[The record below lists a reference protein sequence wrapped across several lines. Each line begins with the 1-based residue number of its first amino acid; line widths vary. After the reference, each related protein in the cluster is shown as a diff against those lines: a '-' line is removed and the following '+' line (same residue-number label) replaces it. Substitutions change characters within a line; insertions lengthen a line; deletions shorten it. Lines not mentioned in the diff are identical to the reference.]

1 MSEKT
6 EKNTASVKL
15 NGFLEK
21 NRKTVIISFIVVLIL
36 VAGFITTAITMSVTS
51 KKNLS
56 KIEELYYELL
66 AFSTDLSDSELAKK
80 ATECIENLAPYTK
93 KGRIA
98 GVRANMLAAELS
110 FNLKDYEAA
119 ADYYD
124 AAIAK
129 GKKSYTAPICYYNK
143 AACYEELGNYAAAA
157 EGYKAA
163 AEFEEFGMITHAY
176 FSLGRVL
183 EAQGDYEGAA
193 EVYKTMNDKISDDDW
208 TNLAKTRLIELQSS
222 GKIQ

>member
-1 MSEKT
+1 
-6 EKNTASVKL
+6 
-15 NGFLEK
+15 
-21 NRKTVIISFIVVLIL
+21 
-36 VAGFITTAITMSVTS
+36 MSVTS

-66 AFSTDLSDSELAKK
+66 ASSTDLSDSELAKK

-98 GVRANMLAAELS
+98 GVRAHMLAAELS
-110 FNLKDYEAA
+110 FNLKDNEAA

-124 AAIAK
+124 DAIAQ